1 MSGSGRWRPF
11 ALMFKLIFF
20 FALAVFAGLLVRR
33 FFRMVAHYARGAAVP
48 EADPLAA
55 PPEKDVSRRAR
66 IIEENSNDGR

>member
-1 MSGSGRWRPF
+1 M
-11 ALMFKLIFF
+11 LKLLFF

-33 FFRMVAHYARGAAVP
+33 FVRVVAHYARGGGGP
-48 EADPLAA
+48 DADPIVA